1 MIPDGAFFHLFVLL
15 TETELRAS
23 AKLPRN
29 QILAINE
36 PLKAYPQLTCLPAH
50 VRGLQ
55 VWPHESL
62 DSQETAIAP
71 PDEKIKT
78 PTLNFLLINLP

>member
-1 MIPDGAFFHLFVLL
+1 MPLPPFLFLFL
-15 TETELRAS
+15 TETELKAS
-23 AKLPRN
+23 ARLPRN

-36 PLKAYPQLTCLPAH
+36 LLKAYPQLTCLPAH

-62 DSQETAIAP
+62 DSQETGLLCIASI
-71 PDEKIKT
+71 DWEIKI
-78 PTLNFLLINLP
+78 PS